1 MPRLIVNS
9 GSPAAWEI
17 QLKPGS
23 NFIGRGFANDFKIP
37 DGSVSGSHC
46 QITVNGQSVVIKDLG
61 SSNGTFV
68 NRSPIQ
74 EVELPNGAT
83 VHLGGVVM
91 TYHADGSS
99 SEPSVAVSAA
109 SAAESVPRAAP
120 ALTAVRAQV
129 RITAPP
135 PRTADVA
142 QPAVLPPA
150 PIPPAISGTHNCKSH
165 PRTLA
170 RFFCHHCQHY
180 FCELCVNSRPVS
192 GIQQKFCRHCG
203 AECVAV
209 QAQVTRTLAAG
220 ERGFFARLPRA
231 FMYPLQGGGVLVL
244 IVGTILFGALKFFG
258 GMGGLSLG
266 MLIGLRGGMPWSWW
280 GLIMQVFVLGY
291 LFAYMQNI
299 IHSTAAEETELPPLP
314 SMANFWED
322 ILLPCLQFVGLTL
335 ICFAPAIALSV
346 WAGMSEESSQES
358 SLGWAVLVTFC
369 LGALY
374 FPMGF
379 LAAAV
384 LDSVLGANPLTV
396 VPAILKAPLEYLVTL
411 ILLAAVF
418 AIRWAGDG
426 VIPALFPR
434 GLTTHS
440 MPKLAAFVAAEA
452 FWAVMCLYLLTVG
465 VHILG
470 LLYLSKK
477 DRFAWLNR

>member
-1 MPRLIVNS
+1 
-9 GSPAAWEI
+9 
-17 QLKPGS
+17 
-23 NFIGRGFANDFKIP
+23 
-37 DGSVSGSHC
+37 
-46 QITVNGQSVVIKDLG
+46 
-61 SSNGTFV
+61 
-68 NRSPIQ
+68 
-74 EVELPNGAT
+74 
-83 VHLGGVVM
+83 
-91 TYHADGSS
+91 
-99 SEPSVAVSAA
+99 
-109 SAAESVPRAAP
+109 
-120 ALTAVRAQV
+120 
-129 RITAPP
+129 
-135 PRTADVA
+135 
-142 QPAVLPPA
+142 
-150 PIPPAISGTHNCKSH
+150 
-165 PRTLA
+165 
-170 RFFCHHCQHY
+170 
-180 FCELCVNSRPVS
+180 
-192 GIQQKFCRHCG
+192 
-203 AECVAV
+203 
-209 QAQVTRTLAAG
+209 
-220 ERGFFARLPRA
+220 
-231 FMYPLQGGGVLVL
+231 MYPLQGGGVLVL

-266 MLIGLRGGMPWSWW
+266 ILIGLRGGMPWSWW